1 MPAPWSTPSTRARH
15 YTKPASPASGKK
27 AFLTLTL
34 IIMKKLLISLSD
46 KQHDLLLY
54 LMEQDLATN
63 KSAWVANLLV
73 VEKLRRDRD
82 TTVSLPVTPSR

>member
-1 MPAPWSTPSTRARH
+1 
-15 YTKPASPASGKK
+15 
-27 AFLTLTL
+27 
-34 IIMKKLLISLSD
+34 MKKLLISLSD